1 MLRLPRKL
9 IGIVV
14 VGLLIAGPVAFA
26 LHDTAQVR
34 NFHVFREGVLYRSG
48 QLTLEGL
55 KRVLNDYDI
64 RTVISLRDAHV
75 AGEPP
80 PDQDEER
87 FCRAAGLNYHRLPP
101 RHWWAAAGP
110 APVEENVRKFRQ
122 IMADR
127 NNYPVLIH
135 CCAGIHRTGAYC
147 AIYRME
153 CEHWSNAQALDEL
166 HRFGYEHLYDEWDI
180 LTYLEDYRPSWKEPP
195 EPVATTP
202 PARKQSRKH

>member
-1 MLRLPRKL
+1 
-9 IGIVV
+9 
-14 VGLLIAGPVAFA
+14 
-26 LHDTAQVR
+26 
-34 NFHVFREGVLYRSG
+34 
-48 QLTLEGL
+48 
-55 KRVLNDYDI
+55 
-64 RTVISLRDAHV
+64 
-75 AGEPP
+75 
-80 PDQDEER
+80 
-87 FCRAAGLNYHRLPP
+87 
-101 RHWWAAAGP
+101 
-110 APVEENVRKFRQ
+110 
-122 IMADR
+122 MADR